1 MHPLL
6 RQSSELRSCGTRI
19 GCMTLPFLLTFGLG
33 GRGPGQ
39 GTDRCLTNREA
50 SVDRGRFGARGKSEL
65 RRAGCRLTAG
75 RREATES
82 ATEKRPP
89 MAVARWHRQG

>member
-6 RQSSELRSCGTRI
+6 EQSSELRSCGTRI
-19 GCMTLPFLLTFGLG
+19 GCMALPSLLTCGLG
-33 GRGPGQ
+33 AGERAGGRPLFDNSGSECGSRAP
-39 GTDRCLTNREA
+39 
-50 SVDRGRFGARGKSEL
+50 GARGKSEL